1 MSLMID
7 GLSVISII
15 QGGSSVPTLGLVD
28 FDLVVPLSAELC
40 EGSWNEAEFSWQN
53 SEIQV
58 NKN

>member
-15 QGGSSVPTLGLVD
+15 QGGSSVQTLGLVD
-28 FDLVVPLSAELC
+28 FDLVVPLSAEFC
-40 EGSWNEAEFSWQN
+40 EGSWNEAEFSWKN

-58 NKN
+58 NNN